1 LFYLHRH
8 IGERIKNTYG
18 HGVGA
23 IWLDDV
29 GCSGSENS
37 LAECTHDGWGVHD
50 CHHGKDVALDCS
62 NPPTTATTNGIT
74 GSALALQFCKAH
86 AKINSKIEK

>member
-1 LFYLHRH
+1 MKLYLHRR

-18 HGVGA
+18 KGVGA

-37 LAECTHDGWGVHD
+37 LAECSHDGWGVHN
-50 CHHGKDVALDCS
+50 CKHGKNEVALDCS
-62 NPPTTATTNGIT
+62 ITTTAATEIGI
-74 GSALALQFCKAH
+74 
-86 AKINSKIEK
+86 